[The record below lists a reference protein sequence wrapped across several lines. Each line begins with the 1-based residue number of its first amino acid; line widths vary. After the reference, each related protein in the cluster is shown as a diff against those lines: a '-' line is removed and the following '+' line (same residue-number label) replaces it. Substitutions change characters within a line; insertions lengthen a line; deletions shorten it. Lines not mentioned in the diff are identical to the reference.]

1 MPTRRLTG
9 QSIKALQSIDGRRTE
24 YFDESLPG
32 FGVRVSPSGHKSFCL
47 FYRRGKR
54 LRRFTLGRFPALS
67 LAQARALARDALL
80 EVARGGD
87 PAVNKTE
94 TRQADTFAELADEY
108 LERHAK
114 PNKKSWRQD
123 QCVIRKELDPV
134 LGRMLA
140 KDVSRADIRELLE
153 KIVKRPAPSKAN
165 ATHTIVRK
173 LFNWAL
179 SQDLVER
186 NPCHGLPRPAKVRQ
200 RHHVLSEGD
209 IRKLWASLNEETCRT
224 AALFKLRLL
233 TAQRGGEVIGM
244 RWREIDLDS
253 AWWTIPSERS
263 KNGLPH
269 RVPLSPPA
277 LAILKN
283 LHQQSHDSPW
293 AFPSPRGNS
302 HLTDSY
308 KFAKRIR
315 ETAGI
320 EFRGHDLRRTAASF
334 MASMGVP
341 RLVVARILNHA
352 EKGVTAVYDRHSYDP
367 EKRRALHAWAMRLD
381 AIVRGETAAYV
392 LSAWG
397 CWQTGHFDITR
408 SLSYS

>member
-9 QSIKALQSIDGRRTE
+9 QSIRALQSIDGKRTE
-24 YFDESLPG
+24 YFDQSLPG

-47 FYRRGKR
+47 FYRRGRR
-54 LRRFTLGRFPALS
+54 LRRYTLGRFPALS
-67 LAQARALARDALL
+67 LAQARGLARNALV
-80 EVARGGD
+80 EVARDGD
-87 PAVNKTE
+87 PALKKAE
-94 TRQADTFAELADEY
+94 TRRAETFAELADEY

-123 QCVIRKELDPV
+123 QRVIRKELNPL

-140 KDVSRADIRELLE
+140 KDVTRADIRKLLE
-153 KIVKRPAPSKAN
+153 KIVRRPAPSQAN
-165 ATHTIVRK
+165 TTHTIVRK

-209 IRKLWASLNEETCRT
+209 IRKLWASLSEEPCRT
-224 AALFKLRLL
+224 AAPLKLRLL
-233 TAQRGGEVIGM
+233 TAQRGGEVVSM
-244 RWREIDLDS
+244 RWREVDLDTC
-253 AWWTIPSERS
+253 WWTIPSERS

-277 LAILKN
+277 LALLKD
-283 LHQQSHDSPW
+283 LHEQSHDSPW
-293 AFPSPRGNS
+293 VFPSPRGNS
-302 HLTDSY
+302 YLADTHRSTE
-308 KFAKRIR
+308 RIR
-315 ETAGI
+315 KKAGI

-334 MASMGVP
+334 MTSMGIP

-352 EKGVTAVYDRHSYDP
+352 ERGVTAVYDRHSYDP
-367 EKRRALHAWAMRLD
+367 EKRRALDAWARRLE
-381 AIVRGETAAYV
+381 AIVSGETTADVMSPWLCWHAAP
-392 LSAWG
+392 
-397 CWQTGHFDITR
+397 FDNTV
-408 SLSYS
+408 